1 MTMSSE
7 APAARLE
14 ALVARC
20 AAGDSAALQI
30 LYQNTAAQLFSVV
43 KRILLRTDLAEEALQ
58 DVYVSIW
65 RNAKDYRASKGAV
78 FTWMTSIAR
87 YRAIDIKR
95 SRSHEVSFADPVEYV
110 PEDHDVAADLA
121 NVAGLEADVERLKR
135 CLAEL
140 GLMQRNAVCL
150 AYMNGLTHD
159 EVATALGSPLGT
171 VKSWVRR
178 GLDSLKRCLDI

>member
-1 MTMSSE
+1 MPSPES
-7 APAARLE
+7 AAQLE
-14 ALVARC
+14 ELIARC
-20 AAGDSAALQI
+20 ASGDSAALKL
-30 LYQNTAAQLFSVV
+30 LYQNTSAQLFGVL
-43 KRILLRTDLAEEALQ
+43 KRILLRADLAEEALQ

-95 SRSHEVSFADPVEYV
+95 SRRHEVHFADPVEYV
-110 PEDHDVAADLA
+110 REDLDVAADLA
-121 NVAGLEADVERLKR
+121 NVVGLDADVAR
-135 CLAEL
+135 
-140 GLMQRNAVCL
+140 LMQRNAVCL

-178 GLDSLKRCLDI
+178 GLDSLKGCLGL